1 MSDYRQEG
9 TGKVITEQQLLKLAA
24 ESGLSVEEIVQGN
37 NLKLITEDS
46 GNTTGAATTTA
57 NVVPTNQIADTDLTL
72 ENGLSESQDPDPKSK
87 YYVTPEE
94 LSKGSE
100 EDIAPFLNKKLSR
113 LGITVDQATA
123 LGSLDAISLSNID
136 QAAPSPSFLID
147 LIKAIKVGKNQSEED
162 LKASADAINEYIKQS
177 GNLDFLNTS
186 TQEEFDTYENYVKQ
200 IQAPSLTKE
209 ELNSKLKDERLQKF
223 LDKDAETTTISFKE
237 YRDSGLM
244 KPEEAKFYK
253 GSGFKTVKKEA
264 TKEDFDSESEFKAYK
279 EWQKNGFVKDADD
292 SEISFYDNERK
303 VKYALDKSSEYVSGL
318 DPKQRTSIL
327 ALASQDEEKIA
338 NFTEEANSLFNTKE
352 NLEVALDNYS
362 KNKTRE
368 NYLQAFELQSSY
380 LKQQNDV
387 QRTQAAL
394 EASGAMDREKAVPFA
409 IDDFNRNYDRL
420 DQLVSAT
427 KSMGT
432 DIMYSMAQ
440 LSLLRDPYT
449 YAKLAA
455 GTKISTLVEEQ
466 TGLVSLGRD
475 MQKEMENFQR
485 AIAVDEINSVKDA
498 GRWVA
503 GSIPNLLPSLG
514 MAMTGPVAMPLFF
527 LSGAGGKGMEM
538 AIKQK
543 EASERM
549 VNNNKLLK
557 ENPNMDPLERASIET
572 QMNKDADILKIE
584 DWKILSNQALAGVA
598 EVAFER
604 IGTMRLLK
612 GLKDGVKMLPPQ
624 TVKEG
629 FEFVGKQ
636 LEKGLRVEGGS
647 EFGTT
652 LVQNFG
658 DIHIL
663 GEDKNYFEGGLE
675 SFAQGALMGGGIG
688 AVTAFKGVKQAV
700 ISELANKAEV
710 DELFSI
716 TAKLRNLTKIKS
728 IEGPSDPTLKNLDLP
743 TETQQTVDDLVEKGK
758 ALENGVLF
766 KVGTDLSPEALKKVG
781 EVNKKIRRLNK
792 RLIDAYANPNIK
804 ASELSNIEKVLRGE
818 FNELAGEREQILTNE
833 TDIKAARKN
842 AAAQGVSFDNS
853 RGYELYREKMLA
865 ESTQYVINDFANLS
879 PEAKQAEVDEAIEL
893 LKAEK
898 KEGTKEPTAEE
909 INQKALSNYVNKTYK
924 ARIEKGQA
932 NAQKFAEDAGLD
944 VAFVVAET
952 KEDIIVF
959 FEKNDPG
966 KLDKP
971 AQSGSKTTLREVI
984 QKGQYEGG
992 AIEGSNQIVINMESS
1007 IKNRRIGVFAHE
1019 VLHKYAEEN
1028 FGKNQDNIDAA
1039 GESLLSYLQKNQPDL
1054 YAKVKFR
1061 IDESYADK
1069 NIEGDLVKDKN
1080 YYEEAMNA
1088 MSDVLA
1094 DGQKVTESTIDRIRF
1109 FANKFLPSKIQ
1120 LKDGESAYYF
1130 VKDYNKASHFGG
1142 KTVQDPIVKTA
1153 VSKEDEKLTGD
1164 KLSITKFNQQLEQL
1178 ETEYED
1184 GEIDFDVYEQQKANL
1199 ESKIERA
1206 EKAEAPVAQVVKP
1219 KTKPEA
1225 KPVRTTDLGPNDPI
1239 SKKIMDTYNEG
1250 MEGVERESYNDKKP
1264 LPSKLENKLI
1274 PLFEGYINTIVN
1286 QKFEQTQEE
1295 AFSKEDALSV
1305 LRVEV
1310 QKAIRTFNP
1319 KKNKD
1324 LAGYVKKYGVQ
1335 ARQSLMFKDV
1345 KEKFTSDIDTA
1356 KGVTASET
1364 TTPAAPE
1371 KAKYKN
1377 LVQQKV
1383 LSTDGLKA
1391 VKAKVIS
1398 SVRVLKSRVDAAVT
1412 KNVSIPPIIA
1422 EIKKD
1427 IGKQADIVV
1436 KKEMGGIKNNELQ
1449 NYLKTNKKA
1458 ILENMTTFYLTKA
1471 FPEAIQKSVGGKYL
1485 LDKDGKRV
1493 INTFGD
1499 ATFVPNFVNSDV
1511 WKGAKIDRE
1520 KTSTEAKGKTSGNE
1534 IIRRVPNISQ
1544 AISDELF
1551 LSSIIGP
1558 DGKPIRGRKESLAK
1572 AMGEEIAFDIINQ
1585 DLKTDG
1591 PISEALKNN
1600 QEALGVVITEN
1611 FEEDMSRQIERGNIK
1626 FSISND
1632 IKAGVAI
1639 LQENNMDKSSMAYN
1653 NWYDALNSEA
1663 KGFWDKEFLPM
1674 FSKMDNATRRHFVK
1688 NEEEL
1693 SKTFPSLKKGI
1704 EEYNK
1709 AFLGSSNPKSNPEV
1723 AAEQLVSFQDGL
1735 SEIIGNSLSKI
1746 KGFKVYGKS
1755 TRIGDL
1761 SDKAKNNL
1769 TKSPSKESEILKKA
1783 REAAEASIEK
1793 AILYKSGKEVNR
1805 INNFITN
1812 SIDGNPSEVAAA
1824 FEKALGKETREA
1836 KEANALIFDYV
1847 NLAALEYVVNSKDTN
1862 KAFSGYLR
1870 WLETNNNNSAGLK
1883 SLAFVDGFEIVKNQA
1898 VYLNSKGKKYYSKG
1912 GLKVLE
1918 NFDNGKGLKVN
1929 KEHTNWK
1936 EAESF
1941 LSKEGFLKNATG
1953 LQRDKMIASAL
1964 EIMGEHQQSMGETG
1978 IRLSIAL
1985 AEALKSIENGV
1996 SIEVAKENYSLK
2008 TKQIYSNFG
2017 LIFNSRFIGSIQ
2029 NKTLGLTS
2037 TLKKSRLFAVDKKI
2051 SDNFFTVKGEKITQ
2065 EGKKELNE
2073 VVENVVKAK
2082 ETASI
2087 NDKVEKAQKVT
2098 PKYSLTKEFNS
2109 IIERNKGVAADVS
2122 YSKIVAKRMGAG
2134 IGKYKFYIPSSAED
2148 FRLLTGY
2155 TFSGKGKQGTKD
2167 MAWFDKNLIRPYT
2180 EGIAAIDVAKQT
2192 TKNDFKTLNKAMPN
2206 IAKTIGDLI
2215 PTKDYTNDQAVRV
2228 YLWNK
2233 AGYAVPGLNEKE
2245 VGALVA
2251 YVAGNPEL
2259 ALYAESLLAISKSNE
2274 WLKPSEHWDVGT
2286 ILSDINNLTEKGGRK
2301 AYLAEWIE
2309 NVNEIFSDENLNKIE
2324 ALYGKRHVT
2333 ALKDSLYRMENG
2345 TNRPSGTNAQ
2355 VNKWNN
2361 WLNNSIGSIMFF
2373 NRRSAL
2379 LQLLSTSNFL
2389 NWSDNNPVKA
2399 AAAFANQKQYWKDF
2413 STLFNSDKLKQR
2425 RGGLRADVNEA
2436 EIANEAANSKNKATA
2451 ALSWLL
2457 KKGFTPTQIADS
2469 FAIASG
2475 GATFYRNRINTYL
2488 NQKDAEGNNLYT
2500 EKQAEDKAFLDFIEV
2515 SDQSQQSSDPSLVS
2529 MEQASVLGRLVLA
2542 FQNTTQQYSRIMKR
2556 SALDII
2562 KRRQMPGTTSMLQSD
2577 FSNFSKIMYYG
2588 AIQNLIFNSLS
2599 AAIFALIPGFG
2610 EEEEEEEID
2619 KSTAE
2624 KLKRITNG
2632 SIDSI
2637 LRGTGVRGAVVA
2649 QIKNTIMEYFKQK
2662 DKGFTGDQTY
2672 TIIQVANLSPPI
2684 GSKLKKIYGAIRG
2697 YQYNEKLMKERGFD
2711 LTANGKLNLSP
2722 SYSVLGSLSAG
2733 AANIPLDRM
2742 YAEIQSVAEML
2753 DNRNTIYQRLA
2764 LSLGFRTWD
2773 VNVKNEEDDLI
2784 KAQIKETKKIKQ
2796 KEKAKAKRVDTAK
2809 QKIIDRRKAYESLTE
2824 GQRQY
2829 ILSLGKNARKKALDK
2844 VAKQLKEK

>member
-24 ESGLSVEEIVQGN
+24 ESSFSVEEIIEKN

-57 NVVPTNQIADTDLTL
+57 NVVPANQAVNTDSTL
-72 ENGLSESQDPDPKSK
+72 ENGSSESQDPDPKNFTKRDSLVFNIQETEK
-87 YYVTPEE
+87 QINNYIAKGGEVNASDAAVLQGYKDELFKLDQNDLVGTDFSSDKFEKLQDKEKIKLQEAASNEIERQYSYDGTVEFEITPKEIDEKAKEILQEKIDPNGGLGRAYTRALEIGFNNVGSMLSSIPETVYNVFATPQNIVAYLTGDESWATDSDNFKKNFNIENKLLDHYDEE
-94 LSKGSE
+94 VEKLSKEQEKFKQEKFEGKTGVYENFKEGNVSE
-100 EDIAPFLNKKLSR
+100 GFTLLGLGLAESAP
-113 LGITVDQATA
+113 V
-123 LGSLDAISLSNID
+123 SLSMM
-136 QAAPSPSFLID
+136 A
-147 LIKAIKVGKNQSEED
+147 G
-162 LKASADAINEYIKQS
+162 
-177 GNLDFLNTS
+177 
-186 TQEEFDTYENYVKQ
+186 
-200 IQAPSLTKE
+200 
-209 ELNSKLKDERLQKF
+209 
-223 LDKDAETTTISFKE
+223 
-237 YRDSGLM
+237 
-244 KPEEAKFYK
+244 
-253 GSGFKTVKKEA
+253 
-264 TKEDFDSESEFKAYK
+264 
-279 EWQKNGFVKDADD
+279 
-292 SEISFYDNERK
+292 
-303 VKYALDKSSEYVSGL
+303 
-318 DPKQRTSIL
+318 
-327 ALASQDEEKIA
+327 
-338 NFTEEANSLFNTKE
+338 
-352 NLEVALDNYS
+352 
-362 KNKTRE
+362 
-368 NYLQAFELQSSY
+368 
-380 LKQQNDV
+380 
-387 QRTQAAL
+387 
-394 EASGAMDREKAVPFA
+394 GA
-409 IDDFNRNYDRL
+409 
-420 DQLVSAT
+420 
-427 KSMGT
+427 
-432 DIMYSMAQ
+432 
-440 LSLLRDPYT
+440 
-449 YAKLAA
+449 
-455 GTKISTLVEEQ
+455 
-466 TGLVSLGRD
+466 
-475 MQKEMENFQR
+475 
-485 AIAVDEINSVKDA
+485 
-498 GRWVA
+498 VA
-503 GSIPNLLPSLG
+503 GSAAKLTAATTP
-514 MAMTGPVAMPLFF
+514 FF
-527 LSGAGGKGMEM
+527 IEQARAE
-538 AIKQK
+538 
-543 EASERM
+543 
-549 VNNNKLLK
+549 LK
-557 ENPNMDPLERASIET
+557 EENPDMSAAELTFKAVGIAGAET
-572 QMNKDADILKIE
+572 VFSA
-584 DWKILSNQALAGVA
+584 
-598 EVAFER
+598 
-604 IGTMRLLK
+604 
-612 GLKDGVKMLPPQ
+612 
-624 TVKEG
+624 
-629 FEFVGKQ
+629 
-636 LEKGLRVEGGS
+636 
-647 EFGTT
+647 
-652 LVQNFG
+652 
-658 DIHIL
+658 
-663 GEDKNYFEGGLE
+663 
-675 SFAQGALMGGGIG
+675 
-688 AVTAFKGVKQAV
+688 
-700 ISELANKAEV
+700 ISNKA
-710 DELFSI
+710 
-716 TAKLRNLTKIKS
+716 
-728 IEGPSDPTLKNLDLP
+728 
-743 TETQQTVDDLVEKGK
+743 
-758 ALENGVLF
+758 
-766 KVGTDLSPEALKKVG
+766 
-781 EVNKKIRRLNK
+781 
-792 RLIDAYANPNIK
+792 
-804 ASELSNIEKVLRGE
+804 
-818 FNELAGEREQILTNE
+818 LTNVYK
-833 TDIKAARKN
+833 DI
-842 AAAQGVSFDNS
+842 
-853 RGYELYREKMLA
+853 
-865 ESTQYVINDFANLS
+865 I
-879 PEAKQAEVDEAIEL
+879 
-893 LKAEK
+893 K
-898 KEGTKEPTAEE
+898 KEGTEVGTKLFKDGIVKMYTTALKKYGAGAGMIGEGLEEVATQMTQNAFKGKDITEGASDAFLLGVAGGGVYSSPTNIMQIKNYASTKIATNKINDIIIADGKEKSINLVFDKSMAEPITSIQLDVINVKNAEKALLKNLKVGVKEGSITKEQAAQSLSKFKQTQSLDNQIKKTKLDLSPTENVEVINLLSEKIDLQKQIKDVDPALVSSQKERINEIDESISKTVVAASKVKLQAETKIVEKLVGKEKVKSFDTVEEFVEKTGERPDADAYIAKDGSVFINTQRAAKVGAFSAASHELLHRVIKSTFSDKVASTKLVKDFNKVLEKEGYLDVVQKRIDDNYRYNEDGSEKAFEEYAEE
-909 INQKALSNYVNKTYK
+909 YLTSFSDAIATGGIEFNENKFKKFMQPIVNFLRKIGYSEIEFK
-924 ARIEKGQA
+924 DGRDVYDFIKDYRKNIEKGELSKRAQA
-932 NAQKFAEDAGLD
+932 LQ
-944 VAFVVAET
+944 
-952 KEDIIVF
+952 
-959 FEKNDPG
+959 
-966 KLDKP
+966 DKGE
-971 AQSGSKTTLREVI
+971 QV
-984 QKGQYEGG
+984 
-992 AIEGSNQIVINMESS
+992 EGSV
-1007 IKNRRIGVFAHE
+1007 
-1019 VLHKYAEEN
+1019 
-1028 FGKNQDNIDAA
+1028 
-1039 GESLLSYLQKNQPDL
+1039 
-1054 YAKVKFR
+1054 AK
-1061 IDESYADK
+1061 
-1069 NIEGDLVKDKN
+1069 
-1080 YYEEAMNA
+1080 
-1088 MSDVLA
+1088 
-1094 DGQKVTESTIDRIRF
+1094 
-1109 FANKFLPSKIQ
+1109 PS
-1120 LKDGESAYYF
+1120 A
-1130 VKDYNKASHFGG
+1130 
-1142 KTVQDPIVKTA
+1142 
-1153 VSKEDEKLTGD
+1153 
-1164 KLSITKFNQQLEQL
+1164 TKFNQQLEQL
-1178 ETEYED
+1178 ETDYD
-1184 GEIDFDVYEQQKANL
+1184 NNEIDFDVYEQQKANL
-1199 ESKIERA
+1199 EDKIERA
-1206 EKAEAPVAQVVKP
+1206 EKAEATTVSEKP
-1219 KTKPEA
+1219 KAVAKPKPTKESNQVLKESTAKSKKELDDIGNNPDGFNKDNPKIYTTLRGLIKSKSLVFKTKKGNIVNLNSLPGFNMDNMVSETIANMLPYVAKFDPKQNNSLFGYLMAQLNNRMKGALNTGRVTDSAFDVDVSEA
-1225 KPVRTTDLGPNDPI
+1225 KGI
-1239 SKKIMDTYNEG
+1239 
-1250 MEGVERESYNDKKP
+1250 
-1264 LPSKLENKLI
+1264 
-1274 PLFEGYINTIVN
+1274 
-1286 QKFEQTQEE
+1286 
-1295 AFSKEDALSV
+1295 
-1305 LRVEV
+1305 
-1310 QKAIRTFNP
+1310 
-1319 KKNKD
+1319 
-1324 LAGYVKKYGVQ
+1324 
-1335 ARQSLMFKDV
+1335 
-1345 KEKFTSDIDTA
+1345 
-1356 KGVTASET
+1356 TASET
-1364 TTPAAPE
+1364 TAPAAPE
-1371 KAKYKN
+1371 KTKYKN

-1383 LSTDGLKA
+1383 LSTDGLKT
-1391 VKAKVIS
+1391 VRDKVIS
-1398 SVRVLKSRVDAAVT
+1398 SVRVLKSKFDASVT
-1412 KNVSIPPIIA
+1412 KNVSVPPIIA

-1427 IGKQADIVV
+1427 IGKQADIVL

-1449 NYLKTNKKA
+1449 NYLKANKKA

-1544 AISDELF
+1544 TISDELF
-1551 LSSIIGP
+1551 LSSIIGS

-1653 NWYDALNSEA
+1653 NWYDSLNSEA

-1688 NEEEL
+1688 NGEEL

-1723 AAEQLVSFQDGL
+1723 ATEQLVSFQDGL

-1783 REAAEASIEK
+1783 REAAEASIDK

-1805 INNFITN
+1805 INDFITN
-1812 SIDGNPSEVAAA
+1812 SIDGNPSDVAAA

-1941 LSKEGFLKNATG
+1941 LSKEGFLKNTTG

-1985 AEALKSIENGV
+1985 AETLQSIENGV
-1996 SIEVAKENYSLK
+1996 SVEVAKENYNLK

-2051 SDNFFTVKGEKITQ
+2051 SDNFFTVKGEKLTQ

-2087 NDKVEKAQKVT
+2087 NDKVEKAQKAT

-2109 IIERNKGVAADVS
+2109 IIERNKGVAADVN

-2180 EGIAAIDVAKQT
+2180 EGIAAIDIAKQT
-2192 TKNDFKTLNKAMPN
+2192 TKNDFKALNKAMPD

-2233 AGYAVPGLNEKE
+2233 AGYSIPGLNEKE
-2245 VGALVA
+2245 VGALVS
-2251 YVAGNPEL
+2251 YVSGNPEL
-2259 ALYAESLLAISKSNE
+2259 ALYADSLVTISKSNE
-2274 WLKPSEHWDVGT
+2274 WLKPGEHWDVGT

-2301 AYLAEWIE
+2301 AYLAQWIE
-2309 NVNEIFSDENLNKIE
+2309 NVNEIFSDQNLNKIE
-2324 ALYGKRHVT
+2324 ALYGKRHVE
-2333 ALKDSLYRMENG
+2333 ALKDSLYRMKNG
-2345 TNRPSGTNAQ
+2345 TNRPSGSNAQ
-2355 VNKWNN
+2355 VNRWNN

-2436 EIANEAANSKNKATA
+2436 EIASAAANSKNKAVA

-2469 FAIASG
+2469 FAISSG

-2488 NQKDAEGNNLYT
+2488 SEKDADGNNIFT
-2500 EKQAEDKAFLDFIEV
+2500 EKQAEEKAFLDFIET

-2529 MEQASVLGRLVLA
+2529 MEQASILGRLVLA
-2542 FQNTTQQYSRIMKR
+2542 FQNTTQQYSRVMKR

-2577 FSNFSKIMYYG
+2577 FSNFSRIMYYG

-2637 LRGTGVRGAVVA
+2637 LKGLGVRGAVVA

-2662 DKGFTGDQTY
+2662 DKGYRADHAY
-2672 TIIQVANLSPPI
+2672 TIIQAVNLSPPI
-2684 GSKLKKIYGAIRG
+2684 GSKIKKMYSAITGYKYGSGLMEQRG
-2697 YQYNEKLMKERGFD
+2697 LD
-2711 LTANGKLNLSP
+2711 LTANGRLNLSP
-2722 SYSVLGSLSAG
+2722 SYAVLGSLASG
-2733 AANIPLDRM
+2733 VANVPLDRM
-2742 YAEIQSVAEML
+2742 YAEIQGMSEMF
-2753 DNRNTIYQRLA
+2753 DSRNTAYQRLA
-2764 LSLGFRTWD
+2764 LALGFRSWD
-2773 VNVKNEEDDLI
+2773 VNAKNEEDDLI
-2784 KAQIKETKKIKQ
+2784 KAQLKEGRKIKQ
-2796 KEKAKAKRVDTAK
+2796 KEKAKTKRVEASK
-2809 QKIIDRRKAYESLTE
+2809 QKIVDRRKAYESLTD
-2824 GQRQY
+2824 GQKRY

-2844 VAKQLKEK
+2844 QAKRLKEK